1 MRIGL
6 VEFLLLLAIG
16 WIAVGPQIAVF
27 VDRWTRRAKRT
38 NAAAARRRAEYAAQ
52 MAAERDAVLKRFR
65 VATSVIG
72 AGLLL
77 ALAYA
82 LLLRPVATPP
92 QSYTPSGVR
101 QAAGQTIRAEE
112 QLALGNYQEV
122 SCLRVREGW
131 LYASVRS
138 GKKKAALV
146 RVREDG
152 TGLSELVEL
161 TGEITG
167 FDFDPEG
174 NIWFLALTED
184 GGALYRVSYDGW
196 GAAAE
201 QIVSQINGKALLC
214 PTAVAVAADGKVY
227 FADGA
232 RITAEDGTEQALR
245 TELIAHTATGWVYV
259 YDPAALTVQKVLG
272 GVAGASGLALDP
284 TGKTL
289 YVSDLASRCIWQVSA
304 DARERTAGGKECGL
318 FATDLPGYPGA
329 LAVDEEGA
337 VYVSY
342 RWSRSGWLESNA
354 DSSFLR
360 SIALRAGL
368 SMQEKLFG
376 LDVNTPAA
384 EMLAADGS
392 VLCSFTETKADT
404 CTALCPSGSRVYLG
418 TGTKSTL
425 FWAGI

>member
-6 VEFLLLLAIG
+6 VEFLLILAIG
-16 WIAVGPQIAVF
+16 WLAVGPQLAVF
-27 VDRWTRRAKRT
+27 VDRWTRRARRS

-72 AGLLL
+72 TLILL

-92 QSYTPSGVR
+92 QNYTPPAVR
-101 QAAGQTIRAEE
+101 QTAQQTARADG
-112 QLALGNYQEV
+112 QLALGNYEEV
-122 SCLRVREGW
+122 SCLRAREGW
-131 LYASVRS
+131 LYASVRT

-152 TGLSELVEL
+152 SGLSELLEL

-174 NIWFLALTED
+174 NIWFTARTEE
-184 GGALYRVSYDGW
+184 GGGLYRVSYDGW
-196 GAAAE
+196 GAAA
-201 QIVSQINGKALLC
+201 QQVVSQINGKALFC

-232 RITAEDGTEQALR
+232 AITAEDGTEQALR
-245 TELIAHTATGWVYV
+245 TELVAHTATGWVYV
-259 YDPAALTVQKVLG
+259 YDPAALTVQRVLG
-272 GVAGASGLALDP
+272 GVAGASGLALDAA
-284 TGKTL
+284 GEVL
-289 YVSDLASRCIWQVSA
+289 YVSDLANRCIWQVSA
-304 DARERTAGGKECGL
+304 DARERTAGGKECGV
-318 FATDLPGYPGA
+318 FAKELPGYPGA
-329 LAVDEEGA
+329 LAVDEDGT

-368 SMQEKLFG
+368 SVQEKLFG
-376 LDVNTPAA
+376 LEQNAPAA
-384 EMLAADGS
+384 EMLAADGTAQ
-392 VLCSFTETKADT
+392 CGFAADRAES
-404 CTALCPSGSRVYLG
+404 CTALCPVDSRVYLG
-418 TGTKSTL
+418 TDQKNEL
-425 FWAGI
+425 IWARI

>member
-16 WIAVGPQIAVF
+16 WITVGPQIAVF

-65 VATSVIG
+65 VTTSVIG

-122 SCLRVREGW
+122 SCLRAQDGW

-201 QIVSQINGKALLC
+201 QVVSQINGKALLC
-214 PTAVAVAADGKVY
+214 PTAVAAAADGKIY

-232 RITAEDGTEQALR
+232 QIAAEDGTEQALR
-245 TELIAHTATGWVYV
+245 TELVAHTATGWVYV

-284 TGKTL
+284 TGETL
-289 YVSDLASRCIWQVSA
+289 YVSDLANRCIWQVST
-304 DARERTAGGKECGL
+304 DARERTAGGKECGV
-318 FATDLPGYPGA
+318 FAKELPGYPGA
-329 LAVDEEGA
+329 LAADEDGA

-342 RWSRSGWLESNA
+342 RWSQSGWLESNA
-354 DSSFLR
+354 DSAFLR
-360 SIALRAGL
+360 SIVLRAGL
-368 SMQEKLFG
+368 SVQEKLFG
-376 LDVNTPAA
+376 LDPDAPAA

-392 VLCSFTETKADT
+392 VRCSFMENKADT
-404 CTALCPSGSRVYLG
+404 CTALCPSGSRVYL
-418 TGTKSTL
+418 
-425 FWAGI
+425 AGEKAKLAYARV